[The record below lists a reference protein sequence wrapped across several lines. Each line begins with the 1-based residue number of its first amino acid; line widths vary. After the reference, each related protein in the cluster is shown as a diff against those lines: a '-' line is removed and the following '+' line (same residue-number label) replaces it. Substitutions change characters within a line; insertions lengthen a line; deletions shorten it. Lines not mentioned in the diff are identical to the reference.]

1 MRYDASQYSCSSE
14 GLATAVGKDLKDTVT
29 VLCKAVKDAQVK
41 DLIPLVR
48 DAKFICEKCGRAAA
62 SKKNLCSPKK
72 LGK

>member
-14 GLATAVGKDLKDTVT
+14 GLATAVGKDLKDTV
-29 VLCKAVKDAQVK
+29 LCKAVKDAQVK

-48 DAKFICEKCGRAAA
+48 DANFICEKCGRAAA